1 MAATA
6 HKSVRKNVTRAR
18 TLRAGKKKAHL
29 KLVKPKR
36 KALMTDRARE
46 QLILDHMQKGRQIAH
61 SLLKRWRSRLEAAEV
76 DSVVDL
82 SLCEAAARFDPSKG
96 VSFITFLFYHLKGNL
111 VRLVIDAST
120 RNFIPVSELEATE
133 GLESWHNKL
142 LSVGAADAL
151 RREAEASPYEVLE
164 KKELASVTM
173 QICSK
178 LSPVEQEI
186 VHRIFV
192 LEEQVLDVAEALG
205 YSRCHVSRI
214 KTRALELLE
223 REIGKVEGYQAEAK
237 TETEIAAPKLRLIKP
252 RRARREATITF
263 SQGCAA

>member
-1 MAATA
+1 MAALA
-6 HKSVRKNVTRAR
+6 QKSARKNLTRVRSLR
-18 TLRAGKKKAHL
+18 TKKAHL

-61 SLLKRWRSRLEAAEV
+61 SLLKRWRSRLEGAEV
-76 DSVVDL
+76 DSIVDL

-111 VRLVIDAST
+111 VRLVIEAST

-133 GLESWHNKL
+133 GMESWHHRL
-142 LSVGAADAL
+142 LSVDAADAI
-151 RREAEASPYEVLE
+151 RRDAEASPHDLLE
-164 KKELASVTM
+164 KKELAEVTM
-173 QICSK
+173 KICSK
-178 LSPVEQEI
+178 LSAVEQEI

-223 REIGKVEGYQAEAK
+223 REIGKVEGYKSERRIAE
-237 TETEIAAPKLRLIKP
+237 EVDSPKLRLIKP
-252 RRARREATITF
+252 RRARREATLSF
-263 SQGCAA
+263 AQGCAA